1 MLILFSWFST
11 ILTSI
16 KKWTLQKL
24 NPSYKVFSTLFE
36 RSLKFLAF
44 ILIGFY
50 RSLGT
55 QFFGGNCR
63 FEPSCSSYALKAFET
78 HSFFTA
84 LKLTLIRLSKCHPLG
99 SYGWDPVPD
108 AKSITPINCCSSHI
122 LEQKKAKDKWTEIQF
137 SDINSSRLEGVLNG
151 K

>member
-1 MLILFSWFST
+1 M
-11 ILTSI
+11 
-16 KKWTLQKL
+16 
-24 NPSYKVFSTLFE
+24 
-36 RSLKFLAF
+36 
-44 ILIGFY
+44 
-50 RSLGT
+50 
-55 QFFGGNCR
+55 GGNCR

-84 LKLTLIRLSKCHPLG
+84 LKLTFIRLSKCHPFG

-108 AKSITPINCCSSHI
+108 AKNLAKTTCCLSHS
-122 LEQKKAKDKWTEIQF
+122 LEQKKPKDKWTEMQF

>member
-11 ILTSI
+11 ILNSI

-24 NPSYKVFSTLFE
+24 KPSYKVFSIVFE
-36 RSLKFLAF
+36 KSLKAIAF

-84 LKLTLIRLSKCHPLG
+84 LKLTCIRLSKCHPFG
-99 SYGWDPVPD
+99 SFGWDPVPD
-108 AKSITPINCCSSHI
+108 AKNLAKMACCSSHR
-122 LEQKKAKDKWTEIQF
+122 LEQKKPKDKWTEMQF